1 MMFLEAGLLTRR
13 SVRKYISGKK
23 ISDEDMDD
31 LLKIAM
37 YAPSGCNKQP
47 WEFVV
52 VDDEATKEKI
62 MQIHSHAAFLKDA
75 SAAIFV
81 CGDVNQQLDE
91 NFWVVDTSA
100 AVQNLLLAIHGKGL
114 GGCWCAI
121 YPYED
126 RMKQFQELL
135 SLPENIKPNALVVV
149 GYPEK
154 LPPQPTDRFKKEKIH
169 RNKW

>member
-1 MMFLEAGLLTRR
+1 MFLEAGLLTRR
-13 SVRKYISGKK
+13 SVRQYESGKK
-23 ISDEDMDD
+23 IPKADIED

-37 YAPSGCNKQP
+37 YAPSGYNKQP

-52 VDDEATKEKI
+52 VEDETTKDKI
-62 MQIHSHAAFLKDA
+62 MQIHSHSSFLKEA
-75 SAAIFV
+75 SAAIIV

-135 SLPENIKPNALVVV
+135 NLPENIKPNALVVV
-149 GYPEK
+149 GYPK
-154 LPPQPTDRFKKEKIH
+154 KIPPQPNDRFKKEKIH
-169 RNKW
+169 YEKW